1 MALTPQFRR
10 AQAVR
15 CRYLARE
22 LQMFASKPADN
33 PITRW
38 LIEFS
43 DEDCSCNGIRSAA
56 HGPTVTLA
64 IGVGS

>member
-22 LQMFASKPADN
+22 AQMLASRLPGDPFA
-33 PITRW
+33 RR

-43 DEDCSCNGIRSAA
+43 AEDCGCNGIWSAA

-64 IGVGS
+64 IGVSP